1 MGDHSGSTRFR
12 VQFESALQAYEK
24 QVGIT
29 LAEHPLAV
37 QLQNCHSVEPITTLL
52 KYKALADSDLQG
64 SDTIMKS
71 IESSVSILCTLSAT
85 ASFGEAIGLVCQ
97 HVPIRLFHIANEFLQ
112 PLPPA
117 KAIIAGLAIL
127 LAVCTVLQFL
137 WAYLL

>member
-1 MGDHSGSTRFR
+1 MSNHPASTRFR
-12 VQFESALQAYEK
+12 AHFESALHAYQETTG
-24 QVGIT
+24 VI
-29 LAEHPLAV
+29 LVEHPLAM
-37 QLQNCHSVEPITTLL
+37 QLKNSHSVDSFTTLL
-52 KYKALADSDLQG
+52 RHEARAFSDLQG